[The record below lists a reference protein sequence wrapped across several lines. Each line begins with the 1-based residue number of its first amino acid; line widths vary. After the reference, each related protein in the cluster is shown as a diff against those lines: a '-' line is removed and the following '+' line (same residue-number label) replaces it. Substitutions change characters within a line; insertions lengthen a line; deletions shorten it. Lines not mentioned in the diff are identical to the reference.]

1 MGSVQISQKMI
12 SESGRS
18 TLSKKR
24 YESGNLRAWIES
36 GIMHGEY
43 LKPIISI
50 EIAKEMVDTRHKLSE
65 GKPISIVIDI
75 SRTKSVSKEARDYL
89 ASEEGSINLIACALI
104 TKSRIQ
110 NLLANTF
117 VLLNTPKV
125 PIKFFR
131 YKTYALDWLKNQKQ
145 N

>member
-12 SESGRS
+12 SETGRS
-18 TLSKKR
+18 TLNKKR
-24 YESGNLRAWIES
+24 YESGNLRAWIE
-36 GIMHGEY
+36 GNMMHGEY
-43 LKPIISI
+43 LKSIITL
-50 EIAKEMVDTRHKLSE
+50 EIAKEMVLTRHKLSE

-75 SRTKSVSKEARDYL
+75 SKTKSVSKEAREYL
-89 ASEEGSINLIACALI
+89 ASEEGSKDLIACALI

-117 VLLNTPKV
+117 VLINTPKV